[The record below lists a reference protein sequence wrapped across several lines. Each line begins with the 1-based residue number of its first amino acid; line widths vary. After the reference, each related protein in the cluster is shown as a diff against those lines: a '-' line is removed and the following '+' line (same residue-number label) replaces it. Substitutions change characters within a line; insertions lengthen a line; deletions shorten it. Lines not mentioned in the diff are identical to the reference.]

1 MQKGLNDIQ
10 IETDSQTVLKLIS
23 DGAEG
28 THPYRALIEDG
39 NFILKRCKC
48 TIQYVLREANQIADA
63 LANIGVNQKEHLI
76 FLEEPPN
83 NVTSFLVADLI
94 SANSVRA

>member
-10 IETDSQTVLKLIS
+10 IETDSQTALKLIS
-23 DGAEG
+23 NGGEG

-39 NFILKRCKC
+39 NFILRRCRC
-48 TIQYVLREANQIADA
+48 TIQYVPRDANQSADA
-63 LANIGVNQKEHLI
+63 LANIGVNQKGNLI

-83 NVTSFLVADLI
+83 SVSSFLVADLI
-94 SANSVRA
+94 SANLVRA